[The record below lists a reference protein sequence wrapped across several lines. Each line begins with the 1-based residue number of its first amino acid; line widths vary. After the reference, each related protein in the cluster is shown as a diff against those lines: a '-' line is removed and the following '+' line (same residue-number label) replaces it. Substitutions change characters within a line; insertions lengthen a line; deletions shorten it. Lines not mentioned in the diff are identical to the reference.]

1 MRCQSRRFYLLIAL
15 LCTSF
20 VAMGQSKLADF
31 DGTWKLNA
39 AKSDGGP
46 RPLAEGM
53 MVKWTSNDAEFD
65 VHHQMPNGE
74 MLLKL
79 RSDGKEVVNRMPNG
93 VGMKSTHRIESGV
106 LVGEYRIHTERAEM
120 TQLDRISLSADGK
133 TMTTDREYKT
143 PQGGFRQKLVFDRQ

>member
-65 VHHQMPNGE
+65 VHHQMPLAEQSQPGHSVHKGPKFVVGHGE
-74 MLLKL
+74 QNHVRGHRNILDF
-79 RSDGKEVVNRMPNG
+79 RSGN
-93 VGMKSTHRIESGV
+93 SG
-106 LVGEYRIHTERAEM
+106 
-120 TQLDRISLSADGK
+120 Q
-133 TMTTDREYKT
+133 
-143 PQGGFRQKLVFDRQ
+143 